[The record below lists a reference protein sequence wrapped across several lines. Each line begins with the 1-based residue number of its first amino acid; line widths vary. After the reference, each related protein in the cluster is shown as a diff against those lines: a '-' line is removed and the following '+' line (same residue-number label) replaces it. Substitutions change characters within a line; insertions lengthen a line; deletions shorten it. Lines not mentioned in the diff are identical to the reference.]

1 MSMER
6 LVTVQPGYTLADFK
20 ALLATKQFVIANCFT
35 ITPLEG
41 AIIRLCDAQEDVS
54 IVAWND
60 VNRQIYSARQAVL
73 TGLRNRS
80 SVGPS
85 VDEQEIDIAYAG
97 DALFQGWRPWPEAL
111 LQGRLDGATISRDW
125 AVAAAW
131 GHPWLGVTRMF
142 AGAVSDLDSVG
153 RSLAK
158 LKVKSGLEKLNQ
170 QTPRDVYSLTCRNKL
185 GDARCGVDLPS
196 LSVIGT
202 VGAGAT
208 RTTIPW
214 SSSASTYA
222 FGKIHIT
229 NSDSV
234 TRVRTVLKA
243 DASHLYL
250 AYPLDFDPAA
260 GLQFTAFPGCSRKS
274 DRCPDF
280 HGAAWIQHFGGT
292 PFIPVA
298 ETAF

>member
-1 MSMER
+1 MER
-6 LVTVQPGYTLADFK
+6 KVTVQPGYTLADLK
-20 ALLATKQFVIANCFT
+20 AVLASRQFVVANCFT
-35 ITPLEG
+35 IEPLEG
-41 AIIRLCDAQEDVS
+41 SPVRLCDTQEDVS
-54 IVAWND
+54 VVAWND

-80 SVGPS
+80 TVGS
-85 VDEQEIDIAYAG
+85 EVDEQEIDIAYSES
-97 DALFQGWRPWPEAL
+97 ALFQNWRPWPEAL
-111 LQGRLDGATISRDW
+111 LQGRLDGATISRDF
-125 AVAAAW
+125 AIAAAF
-131 GHPWLGVTRMF
+131 GEPWIGVTRMF
-142 AGAVSDLDSVG
+142 AGAVSELDSVG

-158 LKVKSGLEKLNQ
+158 LKVKSGLERLNQ

-185 GDARCGVDLPS
+185 GDFRCGVDLPS
-196 LSVIGT
+196 LGVIGT
-202 VGAGAT
+202 VGSSPT

-214 SSSASTYA
+214 SSSATTYA

-229 NSDSV
+229 NNDDV

-243 DASHLYL
+243 DATHLYL
-250 AYPLDFDPAA
+250 AYPLDFDPTA
-260 GLQFTAFPGCSRKS
+260 GLEFTAFPGCNRTK

-280 HGAAWIQHFGGT
+280 HGPTDWLKRFAGT